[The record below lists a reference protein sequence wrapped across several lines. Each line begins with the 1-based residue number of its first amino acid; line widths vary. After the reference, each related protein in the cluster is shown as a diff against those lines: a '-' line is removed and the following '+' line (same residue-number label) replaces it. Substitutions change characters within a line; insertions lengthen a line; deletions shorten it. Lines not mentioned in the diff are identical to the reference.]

1 MKILLQILNYWIKEK
16 NRNLN
21 FPFYI
26 AKRYALSFSK
36 STTINIITGIASLGI
51 IVSAMALFIV
61 MSVFSGLKEF
71 SLSFSNSTDPDLKIE
86 ASKGKSFLISD
97 EQEKKLSKSNLFSSY
112 SKVVEERVFFLYDEK
127 EQVAYIKGVDNT
139 YTKVTTFNNQL
150 YAGSWLESETNQAI
164 IGAGIMRKLSIGLLD
179 FNNRLEV
186 IAPKAKKGQL
196 TSEDDFKRA
205 SLIPVGVYSLNDEI
219 DNKYVFCDIEIAQ
232 QLLGFKSNQVTNIE
246 FKLSPNSSEEKAIAE
261 LKSIFKDKVIIK
273 NRAQLND
280 SLYKML
286 NTENFIVYSIFTLV
300 IILTLFT
307 LAGALIMMII
317 DKKANLKTLY
327 NLGVEVK
334 QLRNIFLF
342 QGSLLT
348 FFGGI
353 VGLVLGI
360 IIVIIQQQFEL
371 VMVNDSLPYP
381 IVFEVKNILIV
392 IATIYILGIVA
403 SWIASNTVS
412 KKLVE

>member
-1 MKILLQILNYWIKEK
+1 M
-16 NRNLN
+16 N

-26 AKRYALSFSK
+26 AKKYALSFSK
-36 STTINIITGIASLGI
+36 STAINIITGIASLGI
-51 IVSAMALFIV
+51 IVSAMALFVV

-86 ASKGKSFLISD
+86 ATNGKSFLLTENEENSI
-97 EQEKKLSKSNLFSSY
+97 KNSKNFTAY
-112 SKVVEERVFFLYDEK
+112 SKIIEERVFFVYDGK
-127 EQVAYIKGVDNT
+127 EHVAYLKGVDSLYNN
-139 YTKVTTFNNQL
+139 VTTFDKEL

-179 FNNRLEV
+179 FENRLEV
-186 IAPKAKKGQL
+186 VAPKPKKGAIS
-196 TSEDDFKRA
+196 SEDDFKRA

-219 DNKYVFCDIEIAQ
+219 DNKYVFCDIEIAKE
-232 QLLGFKSNQVTNIE
+232 LLGFKKNQITNIE
-246 FKLSPNSSEEKAIAE
+246 FKLGPNATEEKAKSE
-261 LKSIFKDKVIIK
+261 LESIFKNKVTIK

-286 NTENFIVYSIFTLV
+286 NTENIAVYLIFTLV
-300 IILTLFT
+300 IIIALFN
-307 LAGALIMMII
+307 LIGALIMMII

-327 NLGVEVK
+327 NLGVEIK
-334 QLRNIFLF
+334 QLKNIFFF

-348 FFGGI
+348 FFGGLI
-353 VGLVLGI
+353 GLILGI
-360 IIVIIQQQFEL
+360 IIVVIQQQFSL
-371 VMVNDSLPYP
+371 VMVNESLPYP
-381 IVFEVKNILIV
+381 VVFEVKNILIV
-392 IATIYILGIVA
+392 LSTIYLFGILA

>member
-1 MKILLQILNYWIKEK
+1 M
-16 NRNLN
+16 N

-97 EQEKKLSKSNLFSSY
+97 EQENKLLKSNLFSNF

-127 EQVAYIKGVDNT
+127 EQVAYIKGVDDM
-139 YTKVTTFNNQL
+139 YTEVTTFNKQL
-150 YAGSWLESETNQAI
+150 YAGSWIESETNQAI

-196 TSEDDFKRA
+196 TSEDDFMRA

-353 VGLVLGI
+353 IGLVLGI

>member
-1 MKILLQILNYWIKEK
+1 M
-16 NRNLN
+16 N

-97 EQEKKLSKSNLFSSY
+97 EQEKKILKSNLFSSY
-112 SKVVEERVFFLYDEK
+112 SKVVEERVLFLYDEK
-127 EQVAYIKGVDNT
+127 EQVAYVKGVDSA
-139 YTKVTTFNNQL
+139 YTKVTTFNKQL
-150 YAGSWLESETNQAI
+150 YAGSWLEPETNQAI
-164 IGAGIMRKLSIGLLD
+164 IGAGMMRKLSVGLLD
-179 FNNRLEV
+179 FNNRLGV
-186 IAPKAKKGQL
+186 IAPKVKKDQL
-196 TSEDDFKRA
+196 NSEDDFKKA

-232 QLLGFKSNQVTNIE
+232 QLLGFKPNQFTNIE
-246 FKLSPNSSEEKAIAE
+246 FKLSPNSSEEKAISE
-261 LKSIFKDKVIIK
+261 LESIFKDKIIIK

-327 NLGVEVK
+327 NLGVEIK

-353 VGLVLGI
+353 VGLLLGI

-371 VMVNDSLPYP
+371 VMVNESLPYP

-392 IATIYILGIVA
+392 IATIYILGIIA

>member
-1 MKILLQILNYWIKEK
+1 M
-16 NRNLN
+16 N

-86 ASKGKSFLISD
+86 ASTGKSFLVAEEEENKI
-97 EQEKKLSKSNLFSSY
+97 QQSNLFSNY
-112 SKVVEERVFFLYDEK
+112 SKVVEERVFFLYNEK
-127 EQVAYIKGVDNT
+127 EQVAYIKGVDAVYN
-139 YTKVTTFNNQL
+139 KVTTFNKQL

-246 FKLSPNSSEEKAIAE
+246 FKLSPNSPEEKAIAE
-261 LKSIFKDKVIIK
+261 LKSIFKGKVIVK

-317 DKKANLKTLY
+317 DKKAHLKTLY

-334 QLRNIFLF
+334 QLRHIFLF

-353 VGLVLGI
+353 IGLFLGI
-360 IIVIIQQQFEL
+360 IIVVIQQQYEL

-381 IVFEVKNILIV
+381 IVFEVKNIVIV
-392 IATIYILGIVA
+392 IATIYILGIIA

-412 KKLVE
+412 KKLVD

>member
-1 MKILLQILNYWIKEK
+1 M
-16 NRNLN
+16 N

-36 STTINIITGIASLGI
+36 STAINIITLIASLGI
-51 IVSAMALFIV
+51 IVSAMALFVV

-71 SLSFSNSTDPDLKIE
+71 SLSFSNSTDPDIKIE
-86 ASKGKSFLISD
+86 ASKGKSFILSD
-97 EQEKKLSKSNLFSSY
+97 EQNNQLKKSTNFSTF

-127 EQVAYIKGVDNT
+127 EQVAYIKGVDSL
-139 YTKVTTFNNQL
+139 YSDVTTFNEQL
-150 YAGSWLESETNQAI
+150 YAGSWIEPETNQAI

-186 IAPKAKKGQL
+186 IAPKPKKGQL
-196 TSEDDFKRA
+196 SSEDDFKRA
-205 SLIPVGVYSLNDEI
+205 SLIPVGIYSLNDEI
-219 DNKYVFCDIEIAQ
+219 DNKFVYCDIEIAQ
-232 QLLGFKSNQVTNIE
+232 ELLGFKPNQVTNIE
-246 FKLSPNSSEEKAIAE
+246 FKLKPNSSEEKAIAE
-261 LKSIFKDKVIIK
+261 LNSIFKDKVIIK

-286 NTENFIVYSIFTLV
+286 NTENIAVYLIFTLV
-300 IILTLFT
+300 IIIALFN
-307 LAGALIMMII
+307 LIGALIMMII
-317 DKKANLKTLY
+317 DKKSNLKTLY

-334 QLRNIFLF
+334 QLRGIFFF

-348 FFGGI
+348 FFGGLI
-353 VGLVLGI
+353 GLILGI
-360 IIVIIQQQFEL
+360 IIIIMQQQFNL
-371 VMVNDSLPYP
+371 VMVNETLPYP
-381 IVFEVKNILIV
+381 VVFEVKNIIIV
-392 IATIYILGIVA
+392 IATIYLLGIIA

>member
-1 MKILLQILNYWIKEK
+1 M
-16 NRNLN
+16 N

-36 STTINIITGIASLGI
+36 STAINIITGIASLGI
-51 IVSAMALFIV
+51 IVSAMALFVV

-86 ASKGKSFLISD
+86 AAKGKSFILSD
-97 EQEKKLSKSNLFSSY
+97 EQNNLLKKSTNFSAY
-112 SKVVEERVFFLYDEK
+112 SKIVEERVFFLYDEK
-127 EQVAYIKGVDNT
+127 EQVAYIKGVDSL
-139 YTKVTTFNNQL
+139 YVDVTTFNQQL

-164 IGAGIMRKLSIGLLD
+164 VGAGTMRKLSIGLLD

-186 IAPKAKKGQL
+186 IAPKPKKGQL
-196 TSEDDFKRA
+196 SSEDDFRRA

-219 DNKYVFCDIEIAQ
+219 DNKYVYCDIEIAQ
-232 QLLGFKSNQVTNIE
+232 ELLGFKPNQVTNIE
-246 FKLSPNSSEEKAIAE
+246 FKLKSNSSEDKAIAE
-261 LKSIFKDKVIIK
+261 LNSIFNDKVIIK

-286 NTENFIVYSIFTLV
+286 NTENIAVYLIFTLV
-300 IILTLFT
+300 IIIALFN
-307 LAGALIMMII
+307 LIGALIMMII
-317 DKKANLKTLY
+317 DKKSNLKTLY

-334 QLRNIFLF
+334 QLRKIFFF

-348 FFGGI
+348 FFGGLI
-353 VGLVLGI
+353 GLILGI
-360 IIVIIQQQFEL
+360 IIIVIQQQFSL
-371 VMVNDSLPYP
+371 VMVNETLPYP
-381 IVFEVKNILIV
+381 VVFELKNIVIV
-392 IATIYILGIVA
+392 VLTIYLLGFFA

>member
-1 MKILLQILNYWIKEK
+1 M
-16 NRNLN
+16 N

-26 AKRYALSFSK
+26 AKRYTLSFSK

-86 ASKGKSFLISD
+86 ASKGKSFLISN
-97 EQEKKLSKSNLFSSY
+97 EQESKLHKSNLFSNY

-127 EQVAYIKGVDNT
+127 EQVAYIKGVDDV
-139 YTKVTTFNNQL
+139 YTQVTTFNTQL

-164 IGAGIMRKLSIGLLD
+164 VGAGIMRKLSIGLLD

-186 IAPKAKKGQL
+186 IAPKPKKGQL
-196 TSEDDFKRA
+196 SSEDDFKRA

-219 DNKYVFCDIEIAQ
+219 DNRYVFCDIEIAQ

-246 FKLSPNSSEEKAIAE
+246 FKLHQNSSEEKAIAE
-261 LKSIFKDKVIIK
+261 LKSIFKDKVVIK

-317 DKKANLKTLY
+317 DKRANLKTLY

-353 VGLVLGI
+353 IGLLLGI
-360 IIVIIQQQFEL
+360 VIVVIQQQYEL

-392 IATIYILGIVA
+392 IATIYILGIIA

>member
-1 MKILLQILNYWIKEK
+1 M
-16 NRNLN
+16 N

-36 STTINIITGIASLGI
+36 STAINIITGIASLGI
-51 IVSAMALFIV
+51 IVSAMALFVV

-86 ASKGKSFLISD
+86 ASKGKSFMLSV
-97 EQEKKLSKSNLFSSY
+97 EQDNQLKKSTNFSAFSKI
-112 SKVVEERVFFLYDEK
+112 VEERVFFSYDGK
-127 EQVAYIKGVDNT
+127 EQVAYLKGVDSF
-139 YTKVTTFNNQL
+139 YSDVTTFNEQL

-186 IAPKAKKGQL
+186 IAPKPKKGQIS
-196 TSEDDFKRA
+196 SEDDFKRA

-219 DNKYVFCDIEIAQ
+219 DNKYVYCDIEIAQ
-232 QLLGFKSNQVTNIE
+232 DVLGFKPNQITNIE
-246 FKLSPNSSEEKAIAE
+246 FKINPKANEEKAKTE
-261 LKSIFKDKVIIK
+261 LNAIFKDTITIK

-286 NTENFIVYSIFTLV
+286 NTENIAVYLIFTLV
-300 IILTLFT
+300 IIIALFN
-307 LAGALIMMII
+307 LIGALIMMII
-317 DKKANLKTLY
+317 DKKSNLKTLY

-334 QLRNIFLF
+334 HLRGIFFF
-342 QGSLLT
+342 QGGLLT
-348 FFGGI
+348 FFGGLI
-353 VGLVLGI
+353 GLILGI
-360 IIVIIQQQFEL
+360 IIVVVQQQFSL
-371 VMVNDSLPYP
+371 VMVNENLAYP
-381 IVFEVKNILIV
+381 VVFEIKNILIV
-392 IATIYILGIVA
+392 LLTIYILGI
-403 SWIASNTVS
+403 IASLIASSTVS

>member
-1 MKILLQILNYWIKEK
+1 
-16 NRNLN
+16 
-21 FPFYI
+21 
-26 AKRYALSFSK
+26 
-36 STTINIITGIASLGI
+36 
-51 IVSAMALFIV
+51 MALFIV

-97 EQEKKLSKSNLFSSY
+97 EQEKKILKSNLFSNY
-112 SKVVEERVFFLYDEK
+112 SKIVEERVLFLYDEK
-127 EQVAYIKGVDNT
+127 EQVAYVKGVDNA
-139 YTKVTTFNNQL
+139 YTKVTTFNKQL
-150 YAGSWLESETNQAI
+150 YAGSWLEPETNQAI
-164 IGAGIMRKLSIGLLD
+164 IGAGMMRKLSIGLLD

-186 IAPKAKKGQL
+186 IAPKVKKGQL
-196 TSEDDFKRA
+196 NSEDDFKRA

-232 QLLGFKSNQVTNIE
+232 QLLGFKPNQVTNIE
-246 FKLSPNSSEEKAIAE
+246 FELSPSSSEEKAITA

-317 DKKANLKTLY
+317 DKKANLKTLF
-327 NLGVEVK
+327 NLGVEIK
-334 QLRNIFLF
+334 QLRKIFLF

-353 VGLVLGI
+353 VGLLLGI

-371 VMVNDSLPYP
+371 VMVNESLPYP

-392 IATIYILGIVA
+392 IATIYVLGIVA

>member
-1 MKILLQILNYWIKEK
+1 M
-16 NRNLN
+16 N

-36 STTINIITGIASLGI
+36 STAINIITLIASLGI
-51 IVSAMALFIV
+51 IVSAMALFVV

-71 SLSFSNSTDPDLKIE
+71 SLSFSNSTDPDIKIE
-86 ASKGKSFLISD
+86 ASKGKSFVLSD
-97 EQEKKLSKSNLFSSY
+97 EQNNQLKKSTNFSTF

-127 EQVAYIKGVDNT
+127 EQVAYIKGVDSL
-139 YTKVTTFNNQL
+139 YSDVTTFNEQL
-150 YAGSWLESETNQAI
+150 YAGSWIEPETNQAI

-186 IAPKAKKGQL
+186 IAPKPKKGQL
-196 TSEDDFKRA
+196 SSEDDFKRA
-205 SLIPVGVYSLNDEI
+205 SLIPVGIYSLNDEI
-219 DNKYVFCDIEIAQ
+219 DNKFVYCDIEIAQ
-232 QLLGFKSNQVTNIE
+232 ELLGFKPNQVTNIE
-246 FKLSPNSSEEKAIAE
+246 FKLKPNSSEEKAIAE
-261 LKSIFKDKVIIK
+261 LNSIFKDKVLIK

-286 NTENFIVYSIFTLV
+286 NTENIAVYLIFTLV
-300 IILTLFT
+300 IIIALFN
-307 LAGALIMMII
+307 LIGALIMMII
-317 DKKANLKTLY
+317 DKKSNLKTLY

-334 QLRNIFLF
+334 QLRGIFFF

-348 FFGGI
+348 FFGGLI
-353 VGLVLGI
+353 GLILGI
-360 IIVIIQQQFEL
+360 IIIIMQQQFNL
-371 VMVNDSLPYP
+371 VMVNETLPYP
-381 IVFEVKNILIV
+381 VVFEVKNIIIV
-392 IATIYILGIVA
+392 IATIYLLGIIA

>member
-1 MKILLQILNYWIKEK
+1 M
-16 NRNLN
+16 N

-127 EQVAYIKGVDNT
+127 EQVAYIKGVDDT

-232 QLLGFKSNQVTNIE
+232 QLLGFKSNQITNIE

>member
-1 MKILLQILNYWIKEK
+1 M
-16 NRNLN
+16 N

-61 MSVFSGLKEF
+61 MSVFSGLKGF

-86 ASKGKSFLISD
+86 ASKGKSFLVSD
-97 EQEKKLSKSNLFSSY
+97 EQENKLLKSNLFSNF

-127 EQVAYIKGVDNT
+127 EQVAYIKGVDDV
-139 YTKVTTFNNQL
+139 YIKVTTFNKQL
-150 YAGSWLESETNQAI
+150 YAGSWIESETNQAI

-196 TSEDDFKRA
+196 SSEDDFMRA

-219 DNKYVFCDIEIAQ
+219 DNKYVFCDIEISQ
-232 QLLGFKSNQVTNIE
+232 ELLGFKSNQVTNIE
-246 FKLSPNSSEEKAIAE
+246 FKLSPNSSEEKAIVA

-348 FFGGI
+348 FLGGI
-353 VGLVLGI
+353 IGLLLGI
-360 IIVIIQQQFEL
+360 LIVIIQQQYEL
-371 VMVNDSLPYP
+371 IMVNDSLPYP

>member
-1 MKILLQILNYWIKEK
+1 M
-16 NRNLN
+16 N

-36 STTINIITGIASLGI
+36 STAINIITGIASLGI
-51 IVSAMALFIV
+51 IVSAMALFVV

-86 ASKGKSFLISD
+86 ASKGKSFILST
-97 EQEKKLSKSNLFSSY
+97 EQVNQLKKSTNFSAFSKI
-112 SKVVEERVFFLYDEK
+112 VEERVFFLYDEK
-127 EQVAYIKGVDNT
+127 EQVAYLKGVDSF
-139 YTKVTTFNNQL
+139 YSDVTTFNEQL
-150 YAGSWLESETNQAI
+150 YAGSWIESETNQAI

-186 IAPKAKKGQL
+186 IAPKPKKGQIS
-196 TSEDDFKRA
+196 SEDDFKRA

-219 DNKYVFCDIEIAQ
+219 DNKYVYCDIEIAQ
-232 QLLGFKSNQVTNIE
+232 ELLGFKPNQVTNVE
-246 FKLSPNSSEEKAIAE
+246 FKINPNSDEEKAIAE
-261 LKSIFKDKVIIK
+261 LKSIFKNQVTIK

-286 NTENFIVYSIFTLV
+286 NTENIAVYLIFTLV
-300 IILTLFT
+300 IIIALFN
-307 LAGALIMMII
+307 LIGALIMMII

-334 QLRNIFLF
+334 QLRGIFFF
-342 QGSLLT
+342 QGGLLT
-348 FFGGI
+348 FFGGLIGLIFGVLI
-353 VGLVLGI
+353 VV
-360 IIVIIQQQFEL
+360 VQQQFSL
-371 VMVNDSLPYP
+371 VMVNESLAYP
-381 IVFEVKNILIV
+381 VVFEVKNILIV
-392 IATIYILGIVA
+392 ISTIYILGIIA
-403 SWIASNTVS
+403 SWIASSTVS

>member
-1 MKILLQILNYWIKEK
+1 M
-16 NRNLN
+16 N

-97 EQEKKLSKSNLFSSY
+97 EQEKKILKSNLFSNY
-112 SKVVEERVFFLYDEK
+112 SKIVEERVLFLYDEK
-127 EQVAYIKGVDNT
+127 EQVAYVKGVDNA
-139 YTKVTTFNNQL
+139 YTKVTTFNKQL
-150 YAGSWLESETNQAI
+150 YAGSWLEPETNQAI
-164 IGAGIMRKLSIGLLD
+164 IGAGMMRKLSIGLLD

-186 IAPKAKKGQL
+186 IAPKVKKGQL
-196 TSEDDFKRA
+196 NSEDDFKRA
-205 SLIPVGVYSLNDEI
+205 SLIPVGAYSLNDEI

-232 QLLGFKSNQVTNIE
+232 QLLGFKPNQVTNIE
-246 FKLSPNSSEEKAIAE
+246 FELSPSSSEEKAITA

-317 DKKANLKTLY
+317 DKKANLKTLF
-327 NLGVEVK
+327 NLGVEIN
-334 QLRNIFLF
+334 QLRKIFLF

-353 VGLVLGI
+353 VGLLLGI

-371 VMVNDSLPYP
+371 VMVNESLPYP

-392 IATIYILGIVA
+392 IATIYILGIIA

>member
-1 MKILLQILNYWIKEK
+1 
-16 NRNLN
+16 
-21 FPFYI
+21 
-26 AKRYALSFSK
+26 
-36 STTINIITGIASLGI
+36 
-51 IVSAMALFIV
+51 MALFIV

-97 EQEKKLSKSNLFSSY
+97 EQEKKILKSNLFSNY
-112 SKVVEERVFFLYDEK
+112 SKIVEERVLFLYDEK
-127 EQVAYIKGVDNT
+127 EQVAYVKGVDNA
-139 YTKVTTFNNQL
+139 YTKVTTFNKQL
-150 YAGSWLESETNQAI
+150 YAGSWLEPETNQAI
-164 IGAGIMRKLSIGLLD
+164 IGAGMMRKLSIGLLD

-186 IAPKAKKGQL
+186 IAPKVKKGQL
-196 TSEDDFKRA
+196 NSEDDFKRA
-205 SLIPVGVYSLNDEI
+205 SLIPVGAYSLNDEI

-232 QLLGFKSNQVTNIE
+232 QLLGFKPNQVTNIE
-246 FKLSPNSSEEKAIAE
+246 FELSPSSSEEKAITA

-317 DKKANLKTLY
+317 DKKANLKTLF
-327 NLGVEVK
+327 NLGVEIN
-334 QLRNIFLF
+334 QLRKIFLF

-353 VGLVLGI
+353 VGLLLGI

-371 VMVNDSLPYP
+371 VMVNESLPYP

-392 IATIYILGIVA
+392 IATIYILGIIA

>member
-1 MKILLQILNYWIKEK
+1 
-16 NRNLN
+16 LN

-26 AKRYALSFSK
+26 AKKYALSFSK
-36 STTINIITGIASLGI
+36 STAINIITGIASLGI
-51 IVSAMALFIV
+51 IVSAIALFVV

-86 ASKGKSFLISD
+86 ATNGKSFLLTENEENAI
-97 EQEKKLSKSNLFSSY
+97 KNSKNFTAY
-112 SKVVEERVFFLYDEK
+112 SKIIEERVFFVYDGK
-127 EQVAYIKGVDNT
+127 EHVAYLKGVDSLYN
-139 YTKVTTFNNQL
+139 KVTTFDKEL

-179 FNNRLEV
+179 FENRLEV
-186 IAPKAKKGQL
+186 VAPKPKKGAIS
-196 TSEDDFKRA
+196 SEDDFKRA

-219 DNKYVFCDIEIAQ
+219 DNKYVFCDIEIAKE
-232 QLLGFKSNQVTNIE
+232 LLGFKKNQITNIE
-246 FKLSPNSSEEKAIAE
+246 FKLGPNATEEKAISE
-261 LKSIFKDKVIIK
+261 LESIFKNKVTIK

-286 NTENFIVYSIFTLV
+286 NTENIAVYLIFTLV
-300 IILTLFT
+300 IIIALFN
-307 LAGALIMMII
+307 LIGALIMMII

-327 NLGVEVK
+327 NLGVEIK
-334 QLRNIFLF
+334 QLKNIFFF

-348 FFGGI
+348 FFGGLI
-353 VGLVLGI
+353 GLILGI
-360 IIVIIQQQFEL
+360 IIVVIQQQFSL
-371 VMVNDSLPYP
+371 VMVNESLPYP
-381 IVFEVKNILIV
+381 VVFEVKNILIV
-392 IATIYILGIVA
+392 IATIYILGITA